1 MFERKTFWLAYYR
14 YANMDEGYDKKLIYI
29 NLPYLL
35 VSGPLKVLYWMIKII
50 KFQNIGFI
58 QFAGRGKSWV

>member
-1 MFERKTFWLAYYR
+1 MFERKKFWLAYYR